1 MHSKKNE
8 IATPSAE
15 QKARNDKK
23 VKDCFVA
30 SLLAMTERSLL
41 AMSWFVL
48 ANPPKA
54 GVAISSFAP
63 RSEGVSN
70 VMELYNPLY

>member
-1 MHSKKNE
+1 M
-8 IATPSAE
+8 T
-15 QKARNDKK
+15 KK

-41 AMSWFVL
+41 AMSRFVL

-70 VMELYNPLY
+70 VMELYKERAFLPQITWRFNPN